1 MTTTDKWMLGIEAMV
16 LLLILLE
23 VGLNCRDRWRKYKE
37 EKELER
43 ELELIIIEAL
53 NSLDASLADQAK
65 ACVLANRK
73 PDSALGEALS
83 HFYPKFVDH
92 HVGIGFNFRKES
104 LPILR
109 KWAKS
114 RAGRKS

>member
-1 MTTTDKWMLGIEAMV
+1 MTTTDKWMLGIEATV

-23 VGLNCRDRWRKYKE
+23 VGLNCRDRWRKYRE

-43 ELELIIIEAL
+43 ELEPAIIGAL
-53 NSLDASLADQAK
+53 DSLDDSLAEQAED
-65 ACVLANRK
+65 CVLANRK

-92 HVGIGFNFRKES
+92 HVGIGFKFRKES

-114 RAGRKS
+114 RAGRNS